1 MFNKRME
8 IVFMFINWLTKL
20 FIKNYDQLEREEVR
34 TQYVYIAGIIGILAN
49 ILLFIVKFSVGVLTG
64 SIAVMADAFNNFSDT
79 ASSVITMIGVKL
91 ANLPADKEHPH
102 GHGRLEYLSA
112 LLVAFMVMLV
122 GVQFIKSSVERI
134 LNPSVIQFE
143 IVSFILLAISVVV
156 KLWLSRFNKVMGEK
170 VNSSALKAASVDAL
184 GDVFTSSTVLISFLA
199 ARFTSFPVDGY
210 AGVLVAGFIL
220 YAGYTLVKETIS
232 PLLGEAPD
240 EELVNDIYER
250 ILSYDLITG
259 AHDLVIH
266 NYGVGRIMASIHAEI
281 PADQDI
287 MTIHDVID
295 QAEREISEALKLH
308 LVVHMDPVCIE
319 TDEIK
324 EMKRELDKIIAT
336 HPAILSMHDFR
347 IIGHEP
353 TKNLVFDL
361 VVDGSKLTKELTE
374 DQIKDAVITQ
384 IRQSHPTY
392 RCVIVID
399 KAYL

>member
-1 MFNKRME
+1 ME

>member
-1 MFNKRME
+1 
-8 IVFMFINWLTKL
+8 MFINWLTKL

-143 IVSFILLAISVVV
+143 IMSFILLAISVVV

-295 QAEREISEALKLH
+295 QAEREIS
-308 LVVHMDPVCIE
+308 
-319 TDEIK
+319 
-324 EMKRELDKIIAT
+324 
-336 HPAILSMHDFR
+336 
-347 IIGHEP
+347 
-353 TKNLVFDL
+353 
-361 VVDGSKLTKELTE
+361 
-374 DQIKDAVITQ
+374 
-384 IRQSHPTY
+384 
-392 RCVIVID
+392 
-399 KAYL
+399 

>member
-1 MFNKRME
+1 
-8 IVFMFINWLTKL
+8 MFINWLTKL

-336 HPAILSMHDFR
+336 HPAI
-347 IIGHEP
+347 
-353 TKNLVFDL
+353 
-361 VVDGSKLTKELTE
+361 
-374 DQIKDAVITQ
+374 
-384 IRQSHPTY
+384 
-392 RCVIVID
+392 
-399 KAYL
+399 

>member
-1 MFNKRME
+1 
-8 IVFMFINWLTKL
+8 MFINWLTKL

>member
-1 MFNKRME
+1 
-8 IVFMFINWLTKL
+8 MFINWLTKL

-220 YAGYTLVKETIS
+220 YAGYT
-232 PLLGEAPD
+232 
-240 EELVNDIYER
+240 
-250 ILSYDLITG
+250 
-259 AHDLVIH
+259 
-266 NYGVGRIMASIHAEI
+266 
-281 PADQDI
+281 
-287 MTIHDVID
+287 
-295 QAEREISEALKLH
+295 
-308 LVVHMDPVCIE
+308 
-319 TDEIK
+319 
-324 EMKRELDKIIAT
+324 
-336 HPAILSMHDFR
+336 
-347 IIGHEP
+347 
-353 TKNLVFDL
+353 
-361 VVDGSKLTKELTE
+361 
-374 DQIKDAVITQ
+374 
-384 IRQSHPTY
+384 
-392 RCVIVID
+392 
-399 KAYL
+399 